1 MVSGKQLPA
10 RFLRFLVSFV
20 RPAQSILALA
30 KDCAHLRNGNL
41 ANPQT
46 ARHEEQTPLRS
57 KKQPPS
63 EGFGGVA
70 IAEAVMAR
78 VMVRMSCLV
87 CGHRWAVKVDA
98 EDEELELVDDLCP
111 VCQSQ
116 GEPEEVVEDHSY
128 LSHGWR

>member
-1 MVSGKQLPA
+1 MS
-10 RFLRFLVSFV
+10 
-20 RPAQSILALA
+20 
-30 KDCAHLRNGNL
+30 
-41 ANPQT
+41 
-46 ARHEEQTPLRS
+46 
-57 KKQPPS
+57 
-63 EGFGGVA
+63 
-70 IAEAVMAR
+70 R
-78 VMVRMSCLV
+78 VMVRMSSLV